1 MWQSLESY
9 FTVSGQNTIVYKDFE
24 SYTFKI
30 VATSPRRQWVKHV
43 FIYPGDYLNTDLVY
57 EDISDVSKLKRQMNE
72 MLDDY
77 NNVPG
82 MIRMDLVLFK
92 DAIEHGK
99 W

>member
-24 SYTFKI
+24 SYMFKI
-30 VATSPRRQWVKHV
+30 VATSPRGQWVKHV